1 MTTAMRPQSAYRL
14 TFFLWRKY
22 FRSLLFVSVGFAC
35 VTYLLEL
42 EREFGRDV
50 GDGFIQQPAVL
61 ALLQVPEALFSLLPI
76 VVLLA
81 SLNTSLRLARSN
93 ELTIIQ
99 SIGIA
104 GRSAI
109 LRMAVLAAIFGV
121 LSVAILHPLVL
132 WSTQVYVDVTASRL
146 QQDTRVLVESDGYL
160 WIREELNGQITFL
173 RLEQD
178 PESKEFMSAVFVT
191 MDDAGTPARYLISD
205 NVTRLPDG
213 WRLDDARMW
222 QLGSEILNVESTAT
236 DIDRI
241 EFRSAIS
248 AHETVQRL
256 AAEERIHIWELR
268 QQVEF
273 MEQANLRQT
282 NLFVHV
288 QSLISLPVVFATM
301 TIMGGTGALRPA
313 RMLRIPSTV
322 IVAILAGLAVF
333 FMRNL
338 AYVLGI
344 NEAVP
349 LISASWTVPVA
360 TLLLAFAAILYV
372 E

>member
-1 MTTAMRPQSAYRL
+1 MGAETRPQSAYRL
-14 TFFLWRKY
+14 TLFLWRKF
-22 FRSLLFVSVGFAC
+22 FRSLVLVTLGFAC

-50 GDGFIQQPAVL
+50 GDSFVQHPAVL

-76 VVLLA
+76 IVLLG

-109 LRMAVLAAIFGV
+109 LRMAILATLFGIV
-121 LSVAILHPLVL
+121 SITLLHPMVL
-132 WSTQVYVDVTASRL
+132 WSTQVYVDATGSMV
-146 QQDTRVLVESDGYL
+146 QQDPRVLVEKDGYL
-160 WIREELNGQITFL
+160 WIREELNGQQTVL
-173 RLEQD
+173 RLKQD
-178 PESKEFMSAVFVT
+178 PDSEGFLSANFVT
-191 MDDAGTPARYLISD
+191 TDERGSPAQYLISD
-205 NVTRLPDG
+205 KVTRLPDG
-213 WRLDDARMW
+213 WRLDDVKMW

-236 DIDRI
+236 ELDHI
-241 EFRSAIS
+241 EFHTAYSAY
-248 AHETVQRL
+248 ETVQRL
-256 AAEERIHIWELR
+256 TAEERIHIWELR

-273 MEQANLRQT
+273 MEQASLRRA
-282 NLFVHV
+282 NLFVHIF
-288 QSLISLPVVFATM
+288 SLISLPVVFATM
-301 TIMGGTGALRPA
+301 TIVGGAGALRPA
-313 RMLRIPSTV
+313 PMLQIPSTV

-344 NEAVP
+344 NDAVP
-349 LISASWTVPVA
+349 LLSASWTVPVA
-360 TLLLAFAAILYV
+360 TLLLAFAAIRYV